1 MAEQAD
7 RDERTEQPSAKRLQE
22 ARERGQV
29 PRSRE
34 LAGTAVLLASA
45 AALWFSGG
53 MLGEGLADIM
63 RDGLGLPRTLL
74 LRPETMGEVLG
85 HAVVAGLLAL
95 APLLAT
101 AFVAAL
107 AAPAAI
113 GGLVWSAEALAL
125 DLTRLDPIAG
135 LQRIFSLQ
143 GLVELGKA
151 LAKFLVVG
159 LVAAAIVWSMMD
171 RFVALGGMST
181 APAIVAA
188 MRLLAIAIAWLA
200 AALALIAVVDVPFQL
215 WKHRHDLRMT
225 KHEVKEEMKETDG
238 RPEVKSRLRGLQMER
253 SRRRMILEV
262 PKADVVVMNPTHY
275 AVALRYEPATM
286 RAPKVVAKGRDL
298 IALEIRRIATQHGVP
313 VFEAA
318 PLARA
323 LYASTRLG
331 KEIPSGLY
339 VAVAQ
344 VLTYVYQLRA
354 AGHQGWRVQRPEPR
368 VDTAFNAR

>member
-22 ARERGQV
+22 ARDRGQV

-45 AALWFSGG
+45 AALWLSGG
-53 MLGEGLADIM
+53 MLGEGMAEVM
-63 RDGLGLPRTLL
+63 RDGLALPRALL
-74 LRPETMGEVLG
+74 LRPETMGEALG
-85 HAVVAGLLAL
+85 HATITGLLAL

-107 AAPAAI
+107 AAPAVI
-113 GGLVWSAEALAL
+113 GGLVWSTEALAL
-125 DLTRLDPIAG
+125 DLTRLDPVAG
-135 LQRIFSLQ
+135 LQRIFSVQ
-143 GLVELGKA
+143 GLVEFGKT

-171 RFVALGGMST
+171 HFVALGSMST
-181 APAIVAA
+181 APAIMAS
-188 MRLLAIAIAWLA
+188 MRLLAIAVTWLA
-200 AALALIAVVDVPFQL
+200 AALVLIAVVDVPFQL
-215 WKHRHDLRMT
+215 WKHRYDLRMT

-286 RAPKVVAKGRDL
+286 RAPKVIAKGRDL

-354 AGHQGWRVQRPEPR
+354 AGHQGWRVKRPEPR
-368 VDTAFNAR
+368 VDAAFSPR

>member
-34 LAGTAVLLASA
+34 LAGTALLQPESMLDALGA
-45 AALWFSGG
+45 A
-53 MLGEGLADIM
+53 
-63 RDGLGLPRTLL
+63 TL
-74 LRPETMGEVLG
+74 
-85 HAVVAGLLAL
+85 AGLLAL
-95 APLLAT
+95 APVLAVS
-101 AFVAAL
+101 FVAAL
-107 AAPAAI
+107 AAPAMI
-113 GGLVWSAEALAL
+113 GGLVWSGEALAL
-125 DLTRLDPIAG
+125 DFTRLDPIGG
-135 LQRIFSLQ
+135 LRRIFSLQ

-151 LAKFLVVG
+151 LAKFVVVG
-159 LVAAAIVWSMMD
+159 LVVCAIVWSMMD

-181 APAIVAA
+181 IPAIAA
-188 MRLLAIAIAWLA
+188 GARLLAVAVLWLA
-200 AALALIAVVDVPFQL
+200 AALAIIAVVDVPFQL
-215 WKHRHDLRMT
+215 WKHRYDLRMT
-225 KHEVKEEMKETDG
+225 KHEIKEEMKESDG

-262 PKADVVVMNPTHY
+262 PKADVVVMNPTHF
-275 AVALRYEPATM
+275 AVALRYEAGKM

-298 IALEIRRIATQHGVP
+298 IALEIRRIATQHGVA
-313 VFEAA
+313 VFESP

-323 LYASTRLG
+323 LYAGTRLG
-331 KEIPSGLY
+331 REVPAGLY

-354 AGHQGWRVQRPEPR
+354 AGGQAWRVRRPEPR
-368 VDTAFNAR
+368 VDTAFLAR